1 MAAEIEN
8 SGVSASTRL
17 QAKPRLASETAKST
31 DDVKRYIC
39 VGRTD
44 FESDTKAE
52 KVQLIEVATQIQ
64 NFLRE
69 NVKGDLRV
77 QMDETLNRPVIKIL
91 DTKTNTEFSIPSETA
106 IRIAQSVDQM
116 RGYFFDGKA

>member
-31 DDVKRYIC
+31 DDVKRYIS